1 MDNTVIH
8 APEVPVSGLTMPNC
22 TVTVN
27 GVLVDVDADGAFT
40 TTVILE
46 EGPNLLEIIAS
57 DLSGEQRSAVLSVIY
72 IP

>member
-1 MDNTVIH
+1 
-8 APEVPVSGLTMPNC
+8 MPNS

-27 GVLVDVDADGAFT
+27 GILVDVDADGAFT

-46 EGPNLLEIIAS
+46 EGPNLLEVIAS
-57 DLSGEQRSAVLSVIY
+57 DLTGEQRFAVLSVIY

>member
-1 MDNTVIH
+1 M
-8 APEVPVSGLTMPNC
+8 PEVPVSGFTMPNA

-27 GVLVDVDADGAFT
+27 GVLVDVDSDGAFT
-40 TTVILE
+40 TTAILE

-57 DLSGEQRSAVLSVIY
+57 NLAGEERSAVLSVIY